1 MRITRDTL
9 LKNARTFV
17 AQRIRS
23 DLDLVTVY
31 VVGSLLTPEPLLGG
45 TADIDLVF
53 IHAQDVYTPREAI
66 RISPEVSFDIA
77 HFSQNQFHQPRH
89 LRQHPWI
96 GPSIYASRM
105 VLHDLQHWF
114 EFNQASISAQ
124 FLRPENVVERARQF
138 EEQARN
144 LWVDLQGQES
154 TPETV
159 YAYLKAAG
167 LAANAIACLD
177 GPPLTDRRF
186 LLDLPPRMEAVGNAA
201 LTAGFLGLLG
211 ARQADPE
218 EISTWLPAW
227 KDALKAVALL
237 PECPVNLNA
246 CRLLYHSTGVE
257 ALLGGDLPAAA
268 LWPLLRTWTRAL
280 LSAEMGAHLPAW
292 QAGCSRL
299 GLTGDSFGEKVESL
313 DAYLDTLEESLDTWE
328 KRNGISR

>member
-23 DLDLVTVY
+23 DMDLVAVY
-31 VVGSLLTPEPLLGG
+31 VVGSLLTAEPLLGG
-45 TADIDLVF
+45 TTDIDLVF
-53 IHAQDVYTPREAI
+53 IHAQDVYTPREVI

-77 HFSQNQFHQPRH
+77 HFSQNQFYQPRH

-96 GPSIYASRM
+96 GPSIYASRIA
-105 VLHDLQHWF
+105 LHDLQHWF

-124 FLRPENVVERARQF
+124 FLRPENVAERARQF
-138 EEQARN
+138 EEQARD
-144 LWVDLQGQES
+144 LWMELQGQEP

-159 YAYLKAAG
+159 YAFLKAAG

-186 LLDLPPRMEAVGNAA
+186 LLDLPPRMEASGSAG
-201 LTAGFLGLLG
+201 LTTGFLGLLG
-211 ARQADPE
+211 ANQADPE
-218 EISTWLPAW
+218 EMRAWLPAW

-237 PECPVNLNA
+237 PECPVNLKSP
-246 CRLLYHSTGVE
+246 RLLYHSAGVE

-280 LSAEMGAHLPAW
+280 LPAEMAAHLPAW
-292 QAGCSRL
+292 QESCARL
-299 GLTGDSFGEKVESL
+299 GLNGGAFGEKIDAL
-313 DAYLDTLEESLDTWE
+313 DAYLDTIEEALDAWE